1 MKLFFFLLL
10 WLPIDAKD
18 GEATLRFFSLQIGN

>member
-1 MKLFFFLLL
+1 MKVFFFLL